1 MDLLPDLE
9 INAEIADLVE
19 QDSQDLANDLTEPTI
34 NLITQ
39 DNAKAEV
46 ENVDN
51 MFVGLDVC
59 PEPEVEEVKEVED
72 ILDIVPKPKTKKGR
86 VKKPATEKQ
95 KQHLATIRAKA
106 LETRRKNSELKKAAV
121 IETQKKIKMEKKER
135 NRKTPAPT
143 LDENR
148 RIVEEVPQLNIMEKK
163 EEIETNEFQKFM
175 GNMTKFMQLQEKHE
189 IDQRKVNAEQQQKKI
204 IAQRK
209 IQIEENRKKKE
220 IAVKQQQQQQVR
232 TFIPNINKIVPE
244 TDPYDDYFG

>member
-9 INAEIADLVE
+9 INAEIAELVE
-19 QDSQDLANDLTEPTI
+19 QDSQELANDLTEPTI

-59 PEPEVEEVKEVED
+59 PEPVEEVED

-135 NRKTPAPT
+135 NKKTPAQPT
-143 LDENR
+143 TQP
-148 RIVEEVPQLNIMEKK
+148 IVVEEVPQLNIIEKK

-189 IDQRKVNAEQQQKKI
+189 IDQRKINAEQQQKKI

-209 IQIEENRKKKE
+209 IQIEEDRKKKE

-232 TFIPNINKIVPE
+232 TFIPNINKIIPQ